1 MSVRSRVRA
10 AAIRTAGMLD
20 LDELMLASIRTGA
33 LMHAVNFHGTP
44 LATRG
49 AFVRQLEWVRSRFT
63 VMNPMS
69 LGSFW
74 EGATVS
80 HKPCVL
86 LTFDDGLASN
96 FVVAAP
102 VLESLGLRGLFFANP
117 GFAKLS
123 GTAARDF
130 YWDRLTIRRDRPLS
144 PEDWTPMMPAQI
156 AELARRGHAIGNHT
170 YSHADLS
177 TTTGECLS
185 HEIVDSRDVLADW
198 TGGAI
203 ECFAWTYRWN
213 AISREAWDLARL
225 HHRFCFAPSAGLTSR
240 ATGSPDLIWRTNV
253 ESHYGDAE
261 YRFMYSG
268 LAEIPAWRKRR
279 RLKRELC
286 PSPGTI
292 RAASE
297 EHGWLL
303 R

>member
-1 MSVRSRVRA
+1 
-10 AAIRTAGMLD
+10 
-20 LDELMLASIRTGA
+20 
-33 LMHAVNFHGTP
+33 
-44 LATRG
+44 
-49 AFVRQLEWVRSRFT
+49 
-63 VMNPMS
+63 MS

-74 EGATVS
+74 EDATVP
-80 HKPCVL
+80 HKPYVL

-96 FVVAAP
+96 YSVAAS
-102 VLESLGLRGLFFANP
+102 VLESLGLRGLFFVNP
-117 GFAKLS
+117 GFAKLR

-130 YWDRLTIRRDRPLS
+130 FLERLAVRRVQQHS
-144 PEDWTPMMPAQI
+144 PEDWTPMTPAQI

-177 TTTGECLS
+177 TTAAEWLS

-213 AISREAWDLARL
+213 AISREAWDLARS
-225 HHRFCFAPSAGLTSR
+225 HHRFCFAPCAGLTSF

-253 ESHYGDAE
+253 ESHYSDAE

-268 LAEIPAWRKRR
+268 LAAIPAWPMRR

-286 PSPGTI
+286 PPSRRI
-292 RAASE
+292 QAASE
-297 EHGWLL
+297 ERGWLL